1 MELFSNKF
9 SKEVI
14 KILYKE
20 FKVFKVRTKF
30 DDQKSVIECI
40 TEMDILEAYIFR
52 TQRFTLASASCSY
65 IGKIYVNNRKLIFQY
80 MSAFLI

>member
-52 TQRFTLASASCSY
+52 MQ
-65 IGKIYVNNRKLIFQY
+65 
-80 MSAFLI
+80 